1 MGSLFESL
9 LLRLASAEGV
19 RPKLNTGNRVAQVV
33 DCPPSMAARILDGKA
48 LAAAVRASVRQT
60 VARLA
65 ARGVR
70 PGLAVIL
77 AGDNA
82 ASAVYVR
89 NKARACEE
97 TGVRSEV
104 HRYGADV
111 TERALLDRI
120 AALNADPGVHGI
132 LVQLPLPGR
141 IDARRVLEAVAPAK
155 DIDGFHFENLG
166 ALVAGQPKLVPC
178 TPAGVMR
185 LIEHAGV
192 ALAGRHA
199 VVIGRSSIVGK
210 PLALLLLQKDATV
223 TICHSKTMELQK
235 LTREADVLVAA
246 VGRPKL
252 VTAAMVK
259 PGACVIDVGINRLAD
274 GTLAGDVDFD
284 AVKNVAGWITPVP
297 GGVGPMTIALLLE
310 NCVRAASI

>member
-1 MGSLFESL
+1 
-9 LLRLASAEGV
+9 
-19 RPKLNTGNRVAQVV
+19 
-33 DCPPSMAARILDGKA
+33 MAARILDGKA
-48 LAAAVRASVRQT
+48 LAAAVRASVKET

-70 PGLAVIL
+70 PGLAVIV
-77 AGDNA
+77 AGDNP

-89 NKARACEE
+89 NKMRACEE

-104 HRYGADV
+104 HRYGGDV

-120 AALNADPGVHGI
+120 AALNADPAVHGI

-141 IDARRVLEAVAPAK
+141 INARRVLEAVSPSK
-155 DIDGFHFENLG
+155 DIDGFHLENLG
-166 ALVAGQPKLVPC
+166 ALVAGQPKFMPC

-192 ALAGRHA
+192 TLAGRHA
-199 VVIGRSSIVGK
+199 VVIGRSNIVGK

-235 LTREADVLVAA
+235 LTREADILIAA

-274 GTLAGDVDFD
+274 GALAGDVDFE

-310 NCVRAASI
+310 NCVRAAST